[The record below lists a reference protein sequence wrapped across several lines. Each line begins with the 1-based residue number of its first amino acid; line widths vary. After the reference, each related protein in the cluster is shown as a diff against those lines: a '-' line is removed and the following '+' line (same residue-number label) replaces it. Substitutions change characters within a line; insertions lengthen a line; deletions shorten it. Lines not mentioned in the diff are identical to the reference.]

1 MDVQTLFIRLV
12 RFIVLA
18 GSASYSFAGTIDPNT
33 PDSRYVAFGQQFPS
47 VIRIR
52 ADIDELSPKEEAESP
67 KTDKLATKF
76 FRQYGSL
83 AIIRPHWA
91 LTAAHVT
98 TGAHNH
104 TAYKDNKA
112 EYPLRIFVH
121 PDFDDEI
128 IGYNDIAL
136 CYSAKDFQLDFYT
149 PLYTEQD
156 EVGKDIT
163 MAGYGLR
170 GTFRTG
176 AVVSD
181 GKKRAGQNTI
191 DSISRAVLTC
201 SASLGAG
208 LDSKKKPLEYMI
220 SPGDSGGG
228 MYIGDKLAGI
238 NSFLMAVDKV
248 PDGTYGD
255 DSAFTRVSLYVD
267 WIESQIAQH
276 ELALQARATTGAE
289 PVSAE

>member
-1 MDVQTLFIRLV
+1 MDVQTLVIRLA
-12 RFIVLA
+12 RFTVLA
-18 GSASYSFAGTIDPNT
+18 CAASQSFAGTIDPNT
-33 PDSRYVAFGQQFPS
+33 PDSRSVAFGQQFPS

-52 ADIDELSPKEEAESP
+52 ADIDELSPKEDDLSI
-67 KTDKLATKF
+67 TDKLATKF

-121 PDFDDEI
+121 PAFNDNVL
-128 IGYNDIAL
+128 GYNDIAL
-136 CYSAKDFQLDFYT
+136 CYSAKDFKLDFYT
-149 PLYTEQD
+149 PLYTGQD

-191 DSISRAVLTC
+191 EGVSRAVLTC
-201 SASLGAG
+201 SASP
-208 LDSKKKPLEYMI
+208 DSRKKPLEYMI

-228 MYIGDKLAGI
+228 MYIGNKLAGI
-238 NSFLMAVDKV
+238 NSFLMAIDKV

-289 PVSAE
+289 PVSAK

>member
-1 MDVQTLFIRLV
+1 MDVQTLIIRLA
-12 RFIVLA
+12 RFTVLA
-18 GSASYSFAGTIDPNT
+18 CAASQSFAGTIDPNT

-52 ADIDELSPKEEAESP
+52 ADIDELSPKEDELSI
-67 KTDKLATKF
+67 TDKLATKF

-121 PDFDDEI
+121 PAFNDNVL
-128 IGYNDIAL
+128 GYNDIAL

-149 PLYTEQD
+149 PLYTGQD

-176 AVVSD
+176 AVISD

-191 DSISRAVLTC
+191 ESVSRAVLTC
-201 SASLGAG
+201 SASS
-208 LDSKKKPLEYMI
+208 DSRKKPLEYMI

-228 MYIGDKLAGI
+228 MYIGNKLAGI
-238 NSFLMAVDKV
+238 NSFLMAIDKV

>member
-1 MDVQTLFIRLV
+1 MDVQTLVIRLA
-12 RFIVLA
+12 RFTVLA
-18 GSASYSFAGTIDPNT
+18 CAASQSFAGTIDPNT

-52 ADIDELSPKEEAESP
+52 ADIDELSPKEDDLSI
-67 KTDKLATKF
+67 TDKLATKF

-121 PDFDDEI
+121 PAFNDNVL
-128 IGYNDIAL
+128 GYNDIAL

-149 PLYTEQD
+149 PLYTGQD

-176 AVVSD
+176 AVASD

-191 DSISRAVLTC
+191 EGVSRAVLTC
-201 SASLGAG
+201 SASP
-208 LDSKKKPLEYMI
+208 DSRKKPLEYMI

-228 MYIGDKLAGI
+228 MYIGNKLAGI
-238 NSFLMAVDKV
+238 NSFLMAIDKV

>member
-1 MDVQTLFIRLV
+1 MDVQTLIIRLA
-12 RFIVLA
+12 RFTVLA
-18 GSASYSFAGTIDPNT
+18 CAASQSFAGTIDPNT

-47 VIRIR
+47 VIRMR
-52 ADIDELSPKEEAESP
+52 ADIDDLAPEEAELSI
-67 KTDKLATKF
+67 TDKLATKF

-104 TAYKDNKA
+104 TAYKDNKT

-121 PDFDDEI
+121 PAFNDNVL
-128 IGYNDIAL
+128 GYNDIAL
-136 CYSAKDFQLDFYT
+136 CYSAKDFKLDFYT
-149 PLYTEQD
+149 PLYTGQD

-176 AVVSD
+176 AIVSD

-191 DSISRAVLTC
+191 ESVSRAVLTC
-201 SASLGAG
+201 SASP
-208 LDSKKKPLEYMI
+208 DSRKKPLEYMI

-228 MYIGDKLAGI
+228 MYIGNKLAGI
-238 NSFLMAVDKV
+238 NSFLMAIDKV